1 MTDSQHLVMLVED
14 GRSVVRRVST
24 AEYAE
29 LKAVRSGGPTATAAP
44 AKADG
49 APAGLVRA
57 VMGYHGL

>member
-1 MTDSQHLVMLVED
+1 MTDSHLVMLVED

-24 AEYAE
+24 AEYAS
-29 LKAVRSGGPTATAAP
+29 LKAARSGGPAATAAP

-57 VMGYHGL
+57 VMGYQG